1 MSNGYGGNEIFH
13 NTQRKV
19 RLFNGQHRMANLP
32 CMQEQ
37 NAGKNSQ
44 RHGAYKFPV
53 VLSQVQAGKLG
64 ERKSTEYV
72 NYQGARRIG
81 RRANDAEP
89 IICLNNYRLCVF
101 SI

>member
-1 MSNGYGGNEIFH
+1 VEGEHYLLLHEKTPLNFLPCARRSRMSNCYGGNEIFH

-44 RHGAYKFPV
+44 RHGAFQFSV
-53 VLSQVQAGKLG
+53 DVSQVQTGKLSK
-64 ERKSTEYV
+64 RM
-72 NYQGARRIG
+72 
-81 RRANDAEP
+81 
-89 IICLNNYRLCVF
+89 
-101 SI
+101 